1 MKRAAAVGAAVVVVV
16 AIGVSIAPHHAESDR
31 ASQPK
36 TSLPSAAEVAT
47 DFLVG
52 LSLPVMLDTARRNA
66 IIDRYAS
73 ARAVAGLRSE
83 YAGEA
88 ERLHRSFAVPPRV
101 AWTALVGH
109 RDRPVRPGVAAVD
122 VWAVVIGGTGASP
135 VRSGWQAVT
144 VRLVRETDGWKVVGV
159 RERPAPPQETSA
171 QRFADATRGF
181 KEYRVAP

>member
-1 MKRAAAVGAAVVVVV
+1 MKRTAAAGAAVVVVI
-16 AIGVSIAPHHAESDR
+16 AIGVAVAPHHAESGR
-31 ASQPK
+31 ASQPAA
-36 TSLPSAAEVAT
+36 SLPSPAEVAT

-52 LSLPVMLDTARRNA
+52 LSLPVMLDAARRNA
-66 IIDRYAS
+66 VIDRYAS
-73 ARAVAGLRSE
+73 ARAAAGLRNE
-83 YAGEA
+83 YAGDA
-88 ERLHRSFAVPPRV
+88 ERLRRSFRMPPRV

-109 RDRPVRPGVAAVD
+109 RDRLVRPGVVSVD

-144 VRLVRETDGWKVVGV
+144 VRLVRESDGWKVIDV

-181 KEYRVAP
+181 REYRVVP